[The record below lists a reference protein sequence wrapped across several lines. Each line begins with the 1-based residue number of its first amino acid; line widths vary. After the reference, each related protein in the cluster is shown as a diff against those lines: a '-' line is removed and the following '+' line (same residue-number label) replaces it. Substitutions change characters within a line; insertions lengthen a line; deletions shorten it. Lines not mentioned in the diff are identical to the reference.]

1 MRRST
6 GFALTAT
13 DAAGNISP
21 VSNVATAQTAYVP
34 PPAVI
39 DLSAARSE
47 DLITTTVSFTA
58 PGDGSGDTPRAYSL
72 RYSLMPMDLLSFESA
87 TEVPVEVAEPGSTVT
102 VDVVHGLEDA
112 VIFFALRSQDDTR
125 TWSPLSNIARSYPSA
140 DGDIIPP
147 ARIDDF
153 TGFLS
158 APGDRRDD
166 FVTTSSTGTL
176 LNAFAGEVTDGDTS
190 TLAQWAG
197 ETLTLTYA
205 EPILGQS
212 LTLHAPAGRLP
223 DRRLPPVVA
232 VELSTDGENFVP
244 WKVMTTD
251 ADEALLG
258 PERFEI
264 PLGGHWIRAIRLG
277 GTEEPQDDAPAPE
290 EDFGSSLVYA
300 DPELLGETVFN
311 GGPLPKPTTYSTS
324 FSAPED
330 PSIYWLG
337 ELEVRAYKSRFD
349 AAFTFTAPGDD
360 GLEGL
365 AETYALRGSSDTSWD
380 PDADFE
386 SGESY
391 PSASPRL
398 GGELEW
404 APGHRAC
411 PGRDVPICDPGR
423 RRCRQPR
430 QVSNISEIVTP
441 ALPPSAPTNLAV
453 TQRYED
459 GVDIGWLASGDDGL
473 EGAAVDYRCELIKEQ
488 ALSEPPS
495 VCDDTVHSALL
506 R

>member
-1 MRRST
+1 M
-6 GFALTAT
+6 
-13 DAAGNISP
+13 
-21 VSNVATAQTAYVP
+21 
-34 PPAVI
+34 
-39 DLSAARSE
+39 
-47 DLITTTVSFTA
+47 
-58 PGDGSGDTPRAYSL
+58 
-72 RYSLMPMDLLSFESA
+72 
-87 TEVPVEVAEPGSTVT
+87 
-102 VDVVHGLEDA
+102 
-112 VIFFALRSQDDTR
+112 
-125 TWSPLSNIARSYPSA
+125 
-140 DGDIIPP
+140 
-147 ARIDDF
+147 
-153 TGFLS
+153 
-158 APGDRRDD
+158 
-166 FVTTSSTGTL
+166 TTSSTGTL

-404 APGHRAC
+404 APVTELAPEETYQFAIRAEDDA
-411 PGRDVPICDPGR
+411 GNLGE
-423 RRCRQPR
+423 
-430 QVSNISEIVTP
+430 VSNISEIVTP

-459 GVDIGWLASGDDGL
+459 GVDIGSTWAMS
-473 EGAAVDYRCELIKEQ
+473 
-488 ALSEPPS
+488 
-495 VCDDTVHSALL
+495 L

>member
-1 MRRST
+1 
-6 GFALTAT
+6 
-13 DAAGNISP
+13 
-21 VSNVATAQTAYVP
+21 
-34 PPAVI
+34 
-39 DLSAARSE
+39 
-47 DLITTTVSFTA
+47 
-58 PGDGSGDTPRAYSL
+58 
-72 RYSLMPMDLLSFESA
+72 
-87 TEVPVEVAEPGSTVT
+87 
-102 VDVVHGLEDA
+102 
-112 VIFFALRSQDDTR
+112 
-125 TWSPLSNIARSYPSA
+125 
-140 DGDIIPP
+140 
-147 ARIDDF
+147 
-153 TGFLS
+153 
-158 APGDRRDD
+158 
-166 FVTTSSTGTL
+166 
-176 LNAFAGEVTDGDTS
+176 
-190 TLAQWAG
+190 
-197 ETLTLTYA
+197 
-205 EPILGQS
+205 
-212 LTLHAPAGRLP
+212 
-223 DRRLPPVVA
+223 
-232 VELSTDGENFVP
+232 
-244 WKVMTTD
+244 MTTD

-411 PGRDVPICDPGR
+411 PGRNVPICDPSR
-423 RRCRQPR
+423 RRCRQPWCNLQYQR
-430 QVSNISEIVTP
+430 DRHPGPTTLGSDQP
-441 ALPPSAPTNLAV
+441 RGHAAL
-453 TQRYED
+453 
-459 GVDIGWLASGDDGL
+459 
-473 EGAAVDYRCELIKEQ
+473 
-488 ALSEPPS
+488 
-495 VCDDTVHSALL
+495 
-506 R
+506 